1 MSKPKVNSTFE
12 LLRKSTLKMFNY
24 YYDYMI
30 TMIMMMMVMM
40 IIIII
45 KCSSG
50 GSSIS
55 SSNSSSSSSY
65 FSSSRSSSGR
75 FLSVESQDHKTA
87 IICVNSDSYII
98 IFLILAL
105 ALTYVFVSFDYQQ
118 PHYYVGDSGRCTR
131 DDCGDGS
138 TLSLPQETNK
148 RPWVDSHTTR

>member
-1 MSKPKVNSTFE
+1 
-12 LLRKSTLKMFNY
+12 MFNY

-30 TMIMMMMVMM
+30 TMIMMMMM

-45 KCSSG
+45 KRSSG
-50 GSSIS
+50 GSSSS

-105 ALTYVFVSFDYQQ
+105 DLTYGFVSFDYQQ